1 VLLQLNSKPLAK
13 ELGLPRISIDMVTPV
28 LRQVVEFLSVLIDRA
43 VLLVQV

>member
-1 VLLQLNSKPLAK
+1 VILQLNSKPLAK
-13 ELGLPRISIDMVTPV
+13 ELGLLRISIDMVTPV